1 MNRPQQPELARSRRS
16 PADPASVKS
25 KAAVGAPADTG
36 RVGPVPEENRPGH
49 HAEHDQDKPVGP
61 PRGAVHRRFG
71 FAFEPRM
78 VPFAAAVGVTPF
90 TANVEVTKGELRIR
104 FGPWSLRTPVANV
117 EAAEVTGPYAFPKV
131 VGPPH
136 LSLADKGVTFATTT
150 RRGVCLRFREPVA
163 AALPFG
169 LLRHPAA
176 TVTVDRPEEL
186 AAALE
191 A

>member
-16 PADPASVKS
+16 ATDPASA
-25 KAAVGAPADTG
+25 KAKVIGPPTSEGRTG
-36 RVGPVPEENRPGH
+36 PIPEENLPGH
-49 HAEHDQDKPVGP
+49 HPEHEQDKPEGP
-61 PRGAVHRRFG
+61 PRRSVRRTFG

-78 VPFAAAVGVTPF
+78 LPFAAAVGVTPF
-90 TANVEVTKGELRIR
+90 TAKVEVVQDELRVR
-104 FGPWSLRTPVANV
+104 FGPWSLRTPVDNV

-136 LSLADKGVTFATTT
+136 LSLADRGVTFATTT

>member
-16 PADPASVKS
+16 ATDPAGAKG
-25 KAAVGAPADTG
+25 KAAVGAPADT
-36 RVGPVPEENRPGH
+36 RPVGPVPEENLPGH
-49 HAEHDQDKPVGP
+49 RPDHDQDKPDGP
-61 PRGAVHRRFG
+61 PRQAVHRRFG

-78 VPFAAAVGVTPF
+78 APFAAAVGVTPF
-90 TANVEVTKGELRIR
+90 TAHVEVTKGELRIR

-117 EAAEVTGPYAFPKV
+117 EAATVTGPYAFPQV
-131 VGPPH
+131 VGPPR
-136 LSLADKGVTFATTT
+136 LSLADRGVTFATTT

-169 LLRHPAA
+169 LLRHPAL

-186 AAALE
+186 AAALG